1 MEPVPHSDGG
11 YPIFLWITGLEI
23 LFIVAGKQG

>member
-1 MEPVPHSDGG
+1 MEPVPHTMGG

-23 LFIVAGKQG
+23 LFIVAGKLG